1 MTKFQHNDTV
11 KCINNTN
18 VPNLVVGMNY
28 PVLTCDDNYIWL
40 DSEGGLHPYCFSPD
54 RFELTDEEVTF
65 EPTIDNNPDY
75 FDDDVEFPDDPDQQ
89 DLYQELAAA
98 KRLLNLAAEKLED
111 CHSYELAEEIN
122 KFLGEE

>member
-28 PVLTCDDNYIWL
+28 PVLTCDDNYLWL

-54 RFELTDEEVTF
+54 RFELTDEEVTYISPRRLTF
-65 EPTIDNNPDY
+65 YYEEEIEEDY
-75 FDDDVEFPDDPDQQ
+75 TSAFS
-89 DLYQELAAA
+89 LLRKAASA
-98 KRLLNLAAEKLED
+98 LED
-111 CHSYELAEEIN
+111 CHSYKLAEEIN